1 MLSYLKN
8 LSPLSKLTLSLIT
21 PVIGISLYNP
31 AMEKISN
38 ILYLHSQNYAFKKMP
53 KRIILV
59 RHGESEGNVQGNL
72 YAKIPD
78 HRLKLT
84 ERGKKQASKAGIKL
98 KKIIKNESVKFYVS
112 PYLRTQETYTQI
124 VKSFN
129 CNKKT
134 STLDHRIREQEFGNL
149 NQIDSKVYKQRVFIG
164 RFYYR
169 FNNGENGADCFGRVS
184 SFLDDLYKN
193 VHYKEN
199 QYDNYVIVCH
209 GIIMRVFLMKM
220 LNLPIEEYQRLAC
233 PDNCKLWVLEK
244 ENKGKYKLIT
254 KNIKYYH

>member
-1 MLSYLKN
+1 M
-8 LSPLSKLTLSLIT
+8 
-21 PVIGISLYNP
+21 
-31 AMEKISN
+31 
-38 ILYLHSQNYAFKKMP
+38 
-53 KRIILV
+53 
-59 RHGESEGNVQGNL
+59 
-72 YAKIPD
+72 
-78 HRLKLT
+78 KLT

-244 ENKGKYKLIT
+244 ENKGKHQRRAVSLTDARYRGILSNNYNTNTKESTNDNNIKEEKVT
-254 KNIKYYH
+254 KNHKRTFSTIRPIIMKKK